1 MDKRDNEKTKC
12 GLRRTI
18 ERIGMEILW
27 RTAVQKGSDEFT
39 GPIMIPPIPDSK
51 FIDKLPEG
59 ELEGPNIQE
68 KDHQEAY
75 EAEVKLFRR
84 FEEIQDTCL
93 VIHQLEFTHEQY
105 SAFVN
110 EHQCSKK
117 QCKKGPEIHPCHK
130 QKSEIEGE
138 CDFVLVGNNFVAV
151 FEVKGL
157 HFRLQDE
164 DKNKFEGCCKS
175 AILQR
180 NKMKVLTRSLNSSMM
195 FFQFT
200 VFPNISLHEIKEG
213 SYIGDG
219 TLLFAEDLENLSSL
233 IDACEEFSSPL
244 TLDEFFIGVCLLG
257 LWCLD
262 QKCGWDVTS
271 GDLTK
276 CIKDIDEKLRRALVT
291 RKSVDAE
298 KTEKTS
304 GRGKEKAKRK
314 QYPENPEMVE
324 APKFVKDFL
333 KLSCLTKPQ
342 LEAIESEERFLWVEG
357 PAGAGKTFIMYAKI
371 IDIVLNEPPERRIL
385 VILPGKKH
393 HKAIQCHIK
402 VLEKITTCSIAPF
415 DYEMQ
420 VFLSRR
426 LDLCHEELRELN
438 NRVSAAQRDLSE
450 LLSKTKSRI
459 VFLPMKGL
467 FCESTMYSIIA
478 SFDHVFV
485 DDYQHI
491 AGDLTSEVR
500 AKFLFFNKFDCPKN
514 VIADGL
520 YPVIKNSSN
529 NNTNLWIFSD
539 KGQTPRYQFI
549 CFCNRL
555 YKKELF
561 DNFKNLFASNI
572 LLTKN
577 LRNTYEISTVL
588 SVIRKHYT
596 MIDLS
601 GEESGSN
608 TLKIPQQKQGHFLR
622 GTKPTIHLVRDDR
635 PPALGVFKELKNLT
649 GPRSFFVA
657 EDIGVTCHFDI
668 DSSLESKKRSADL
681 GNTIRKILRLAL
693 SITTRKSGDWA
704 KIWFNHISNCVSA
717 EWPAMIYIQR
727 YTPTYYQID
736 LDGTRHDLRLDQ
748 PEWKSL
754 AKGNDRTIPL
764 LYLALSRARVHSTV
778 FIYGYRRGIY
788 EATDDLFDELRQRKD
803 VCRVIDG

>member
-1 MDKRDNEKTKC
+1 MNKTPSMGKCKGKKTKSHT
-12 GLRRTI
+12 GLRQTI
-18 ERIGMEILW
+18 MKIGNEILS
-27 RTAVQKGSDEFT
+27 RKSFQRGCGRN
-39 GPIMIPPIPDSK
+39 GPTMIPPIPDSK

-59 ELEGPNIQE
+59 ELDGPNIQE

-200 VFPNISLHEIKEG
+200 VFPNISLHEIKEE
-213 SYIGDG
+213 SYLGDG
-219 TLLFAEDLENLSSL
+219 TLLFAEGLENLSSL

-291 RKSVDAE
+291 RKSVDTE

-324 APKFVKDFL
+324 APISVKDSL
-333 KLSCLTKPQ
+333 NISCLTKPQ
-342 LEAIESEERFLWVEG
+342 LDAIESKKRFLWVEG
-357 PAGAGKTFIMYAKI
+357 PAGTGKTLAMTGKI
-371 IDIVLNEPPERRIL
+371 IDIVLKEPPERRIL
-385 VILPGKKH
+385 VILPGKKF

-402 VLEKITTCSIAPF
+402 VLEKITTCSILSPF
-415 DYEMQ
+415 DYEMDMDMELI
-420 VFLSRR
+420 FKSRR
-426 LDLCHEELRELN
+426 PDLCHEELRKLK

-450 LLSKTKSRI
+450 QLSKTKSRI

-467 FCESTMYSIIA
+467 FCESAMYDTIA

-491 AGDLTSEVR
+491 DGDLTAEVR
-500 AKFLFFNKFDCPKN
+500 ANLPVFNKSDCPKN
-514 VIADGL
+514 IIADGL
-520 YPVIKNSSN
+520 YPVIKNSST
-529 NNTNLWIFSD
+529 NNTSLWIFSD

-549 CFCNRL
+549 RFGNSL

-561 DNFKNLFASNI
+561 DNFKNLFASKI

-588 SVIRKHYT
+588 SIIRKYYN
-596 MIDLS
+596 MIDS
-601 GEESGSN
+601 PGEESGTS
-608 TLKIPQQKQGHFLR
+608 TLNILQQKQGHFLR
-622 GTKPTIHLVRDDR
+622 GTKPTIYLLRDDK
-635 PPALGVFKELKNLT
+635 PPALELYIELAYLT
-649 GPRSFFVA
+649 EPHSSFEI
-657 EDIGVTCHFDI
+657 EDIGVACHI
-668 DSSLESKKRSADL
+668 DTDVSSESEKRSADL
-681 GNTIRKILRLAL
+681 TNTICKMLHLAL
-693 SITTRKSGDWA
+693 SLTTYKTGDWK

-717 EWPAMIYIQR
+717 EWPATIYIQR
-727 YTPTYYQID
+727 YIPAYYKLNIIGTK
-736 LDGTRHDLRLDQ
+736 LDVRLDQ
-748 PEWKSL
+748 PE
-754 AKGNDRTIPL
+754 
-764 LYLALSRARVHSTV
+764 
-778 FIYGYRRGIY
+778 
-788 EATDDLFDELRQRKD
+788 
-803 VCRVIDG
+803 